1 MNLDDLLLFSRIFP
15 LVLFFL
21 LFVGIVAWAFWPKNR
36 ERFDRE
42 ARRILEDKEEN
53 G

>member
-1 MNLDDLLLFSRIFP
+1 MNADEMLLLSREFS

-21 LFVGIVAWAFWPKNR
+21 LFVGILFWAFWPKNK

-42 ARRILEDKEEN
+42 ARRILEDRDEN